1 MAALLATR
9 LPKPP
14 GSLTGNS
21 TFMPA
26 YDPGTL
32 DPRAGHALLAKVF
45 SVVTMLAL
53 MPKPGAAAIA
63 LFKLETKV
71 IEL

>member
-1 MAALLATR
+1 
-9 LPKPP
+9 
-14 GSLTGNS
+14 
-21 TFMPA
+21 MPA

-45 SVVTMLAL
+45 RVVTTLAL
-53 MPKPGAAAIA
+53 MPNPGAAAIA